1 MDLQQLKPTGE
12 NHSMKLALVF
22 PIFAS
27 LASGQ
32 NAPTISQLYDNQLN
46 NAERSIVGLAEAMP
60 AEKYRFAPKDGAFQ
74 DVRTFAQQARHVAT
88 VIYLVAAAAQ
98 KEKSPVE
105 AGKNENGPETMQTKE
120 QIVKFLKDAFAY
132 AHKANQKLT
141 AENQLEMVPSPF
153 GSGQMARGGALAIAA
168 WHSFDHYGQM
178 VVYAR
183 MNNVVPPASMPA
195 PPAGAKKK

>member
-1 MDLQQLKPTGE
+1 
-12 NHSMKLALVF
+12 MKLALVCL
-22 PIFAS
+22 IFGTPVF
-27 LASGQ
+27 GQ
-32 NAPTISQLYDNQLN
+32 NAPTVAQLYDSQLN
-46 NAERSIVGLAEAMP
+46 NVERSIVGLAEAMP
-60 AEKYRFAPKDGAFQ
+60 ADKYGFAPRDGAFQ

-88 VIYLVAAAAQ
+88 VIYLVAAAGQ

-132 AHKANQKLT
+132 AHEANQKLT
-141 AENQLEMVPSPF
+141 AENQVEMVPSPF
-153 GSGQMARGGALAIAA
+153 GSGQMARGGALAIAT
-168 WHSFDHYGQM
+168 WHSYDHYGQM

-183 MNNVVPPASMPA
+183 MNKVVPPASMPA